1 MKVQRVMPKVSIS
14 SKGNP
19 SNNAKQQHAQVA
31 APTSKQQNAP
41 AMPKFLAKA
50 VSMFKKH

>member
-1 MKVQRVMPKVSIS
+1 MKAQRVMPRVSIS
-14 SKGNP
+14 AKGNT
-19 SNNAKQQHAQVA
+19 SNNAKQHAQVA
-31 APTSKQQNAP
+31 APVSNHQHNAP

>member
-1 MKVQRVMPKVSIS
+1 MKAQRVMPRVSIS
-14 SKGNP
+14 AKGHT
-19 SNNAKQQHAQVA
+19 SNNAKQHTQVA
-31 APTSKQQNAP
+31 APVSKQNNTP